1 MPAIPELSPT
11 EFRERWPTAPN
22 ADVTLLDV
30 REPAELALATVAGT
44 LHIPMRDVPARLAE
58 LPSDRPLVVMCHGG
72 RAAGASRNSSLPTG
86 SRRYSTFTAAS
97 MPGRSKSTR
106 TSHVTEINYSI
117 GSEDDGEHEYDCW
130 VLRCSAG
137 CAAARPQRR
146 RA

>member
-72 RAAGASRNSSLPTG
+72 SR
-86 SRRYSTFTAAS
+86 SRRVAEFLTANGFTQVFNLYGGIDAWS
-97 MPGRSKSTR
+97 QQIDPDVPR
-106 TSHVTEINYSI
+106 Y
-117 GSEDDGEHEYDCW
+117 
-130 VLRCSAG
+130 
-137 CAAARPQRR
+137 
-146 RA
+146 